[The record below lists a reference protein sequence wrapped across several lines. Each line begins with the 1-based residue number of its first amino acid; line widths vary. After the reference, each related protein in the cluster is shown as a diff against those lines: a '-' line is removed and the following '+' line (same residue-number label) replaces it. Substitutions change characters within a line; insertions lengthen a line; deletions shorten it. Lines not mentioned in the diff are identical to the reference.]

1 MKHWFEGLVNTARI
15 ECRYT
20 RRHPQQWV
28 ICALLPVMW
37 LLFVANT
44 FGTGLMTKLPVCL
57 VNEDGGPLARELV
70 MVLDAVPSL
79 GLRGFD
85 TATEADAAL
94 SRSETYGTIVI
105 PRDFTKDSLNGRGS
119 TLELI
124 INKSYYAVGTILE
137 VDVKTALAAVMKSA
151 GTIRMTAARG
161 GSLKAE
167 SNNLR
172 IASPEVNF
180 LGCEVFVAGVGA
192 LAKRLDEMSL
202 TNVRIVRHDAVEIV
216 RDMIAENS
224 LDGVH
229 IYFPDPWRKARHH
242 KRRLV
247 AQPFIGLLASRIRP
261 GGYIHC
267 ATDWENYSEQM
278 LEVLEGEPLLENLH
292 GAGNFSPVM
301 GNPLCER
308 PRTKFQARGE
318 RLGYGIWDLV
328 YIRKQPAPS
337 AS

>member
-1 MKHWFEGLVNTARI
+1 MEKNCEKPELTPEELEALKKRNIRSFVMRRGHISAAQKRALDESLPQYQI
-15 ECRYT
+15 EYA
-20 RRHPQQWV
+20 P
-28 ICALLPVMW
+28 
-37 LLFVANT
+37 
-44 FGTGLMTKLPVCL
+44 
-57 VNEDGGPLARELV
+57 EL
-70 MVLDAVPSL
+70 LDADKAFGRHAPLVL
-79 GLRGFD
+79 EIGCGMG
-85 TATEADAAL
+85 
-94 SRSETYGTIVI
+94 ET
-105 PRDFTKDSLNGRGS
+105 
-119 TLELI
+119 
-124 INKSYYAVGTILE
+124 
-137 VDVKTALAAVMKSA
+137 
-151 GTIRMTAARG
+151 TAA
-161 GSLKAE
+161 
-167 SNNLR
+167 
-172 IASPEVNF
+172 IAQAHPEVNF